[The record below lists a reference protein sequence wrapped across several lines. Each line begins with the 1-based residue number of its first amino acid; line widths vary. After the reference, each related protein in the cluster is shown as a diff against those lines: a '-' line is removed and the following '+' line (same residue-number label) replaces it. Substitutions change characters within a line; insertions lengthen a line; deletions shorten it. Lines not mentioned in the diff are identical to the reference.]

1 MPRRRGK
8 QCLACGIPVY
18 TKEFAQETK
27 YCERCSITLALSREQ
42 AITALRSR
50 KLKAKAKDTT
60 DAVEVLSSDEELERQ
75 RAKKLEEAE
84 VISDDESSEEEPIPE
99 DFRENDSRVEATD
112 GHGLFEAE
120 TATDSGRPT
129 LSSRSFMRHRFRI
142 KDFPAMNLSEAEED
156 SAAED
161 RQPAK
166 GKKRPADT
174 KSSKTSSKK
183 QNRSNAEF
191 SAAYLHYIQNPDDY
205 AASDYESGDDDDL
218 DDDTYAMNGKVV
230 NLCSGDEA
238 SDNSDTEDEAYNI
251 RERTSRVVP
260 DEPCFLCE
268 SKTAP
273 DNSKQGRVQC
283 PDCDAVYHRSCA
295 IEYGKEAV
303 CWLCEDDDLIDDSE
317 LTEADRITTA
327 EIFGVFHVKE
337 ERVETEDEG
346 DDDNEE
352 AAKQPQPQEEEAVPD
367 ASQVKQTILAGW
379 KKFLEDHTAKFD
391 SDFQTVTRAIEASN
405 GFKTNLETDL
415 HKLFQHYTNEQAKVE
430 ELEKKKGSSEASVD
444 AALPENTATADK
456 PSSTPSSPAK
466 ETNSKST
473 TPSEATTEA
482 TVATESASTESA
494 TSSDATD
501 KSDDADEVEIVEAID
516 DEDVEKTTQAPEIT
530 PEKATT
536 TEIPLTTIDLTGDD
550 DKPDEVKDD
559 EDVVAI
565 DPPPVIQPSQASPLK
580 TTPTEATT
588 TAPPPKELEEAS
600 PSRIDNPLADTTP
613 VKEVVRVVKPKKRIA
628 LMTIPPPSASVQ
640 PEPLSSLSST
650 KIVPPVEPT
659 TQKRRPRDPRLKV
672 LSSECTI

>member
-60 DAVEVLSSDEELERQ
+60 DTVEVLSSDEERERQ

-99 DFRENDSRVEATD
+99 DFRENDSRVQATD

-120 TATDSGRPT
+120 TATDSCRPT

-161 RQPAK
+161 RKPTK
-166 GKKRPADT
+166 GKKRPADN
-174 KSSKTSSKK
+174 KSGKTSSKK

-205 AASDYESGDDDDL
+205 AASDYESGDGDDL

-251 RERTSRVVP
+251 RERTSRVMP

-352 AAKQPQPQEEEAVPD
+352 AAKQPQQQEEEAVPD

-379 KKFLEDHTAKFD
+379 KKFLDNHTAKFD

-430 ELEKKKGSSEASVD
+430 ELEKKKVPSDASAD
-444 AALPENTATADK
+444 GASPENNATADK
-456 PSSTPSSPAK
+456 PSSTTSSPAK

-473 TPSEATTEA
+473 TPSEATTES
-482 TVATESASTESA
+482 TVATETTETASTESA
-494 TSSDATD
+494 TTSDATD

-550 DKPDEVKDD
+550 DTPDEAKDD
-559 EDVVAI
+559 DDVVAI
-565 DPPPVIQPSQASPLK
+565 DPPPVTQPSQASRLK

-588 TAPPPKELEEAS
+588 TAPPPCSPPKELEEAS
-600 PSRIDNPLADTTP
+600 PSRIDNPLPDTTP
-613 VKEVVRVVKPKKRIA
+613 VKEVVPVVKPKKRIA
-628 LMTIPPPSASVQ
+628 LITIPPP
-640 PEPLSSLSST
+640 EPPSESSPPRRSSGLE
-650 KIVPPVEPT
+650 I
-659 TQKRRPRDPRLKV
+659 RG
-672 LSSECTI
+672 